1 MRRKINSVLIGCGA
15 IGFFNDYHK
24 YKKATF
30 SHFKSMYKSDLFNLL
45 AIMDK
50 DQEKLNM
57 IKKKYKINTYRNY
70 FSMLRENRVD
80 LIVIATP
87 DETHIKI
94 LKEVVSFKPKI
105 VLCEKPISNN
115 LKDIKKII
123 SLYKKNKIHL
133 LVNYSFRFNSDFN
146 TIKEM
151 LVSKKF
157 GKIIKLNATYSR
169 GYFHN
174 GCHYVDFALWLFGKP
189 KNIEVI
195 DSYKSTSYQKD
206 YTVAINL
213 KYKNNLNVQISGVD
227 LDNIASTGLSIICE
241 KGIIIVNPVDE
252 IKIFKIRKNRSQ
264 PNENE
269 FYLASNKKINYGKSM
284 LYHYK
289 NIYDLF
295 YNKVNAISPI
305 TGLVEIAK
313 INEKV
318 KKLI

>member
-1 MRRKINSVLIGCGA
+1 MQHKINSVLIGCGA
-15 IGFFNDYHK
+15 IGFFNDFHSHK
-24 YKKATF
+24 KGTF

-50 DQEKLNM
+50 DQKKLNT
-57 IKKKYKINTYRNY
+57 IKKKYNINTYSNY
-70 FSMLRENRVD
+70 FSMLRENEVD

-87 DETHIKI
+87 DKTHIKI
-94 LKEVVSFKPKI
+94 LKEIISFKPKI

-115 LKDIKKII
+115 LTDIKKII
-123 SLYKKNKIHL
+123 ALYKKNKIHL
-133 LVNYSFRFNSDFN
+133 LVNYSFRFNSDFRI
-146 TIKEM
+146 IKKM
-151 LVSKKF
+151 LDSKKF

-174 GCHYVDFALWLFGKP
+174 ACHYIDFALWLFGKP
-189 KNIEVI
+189 NNIEVI
-195 DSYKSTSYQKD
+195 DSYKSTSYQED
-206 YTVAINL
+206 YTIAVNL

-227 LDNIASTGLSIICE
+227 LDNIASTGLSIVCE
-241 KGIIIVNPVDE
+241 KGIIIVNPIDE
-252 IKIFKIRKNRSQ
+252 IKIFKIRRNKHQS
-264 PNENE
+264 NENE
-269 FYLASNKKINYGKSM
+269 FYLASDKKINYGNSM

-305 TGLVEIAK
+305 KGLVEIAK